1 MSTCKTTCPYCGVG
15 CGVVASIEDSG
26 EIRITG
32 DDDHPANYGRLCVK
46 GATLADTL
54 SGTGRLLLP
63 QLRGAPLSWDNALD
77 LVAETIQRVLGE
89 SGPEAI
95 ACYLSGQLL
104 TEDYYVANKL
114 MKGFLGSA
122 NVDTN
127 SRLCMASAVAAHR
140 RSFGADL
147 VPCSYTDLEEAKL
160 VVMVGS
166 NAAWTHPVV
175 YQRIAE
181 SRRQCPRKRIVV
193 IDPRATAT
201 CDIADLH
208 LPIAPGSDAFLFAG
222 LLQWLIQH
230 NAVDN
235 AFIEAHCEGFDA
247 VLASQPQC
255 DVATVAAHT
264 QLAPAVLVQFYQWFA
279 DTDQTVSV
287 FSQGVNQSASGTDKC
302 NAIINCHLATGRIG
316 KPGSGPFSITGQPN
330 AMGGREVG
338 GMANQLAAHMDF
350 TSEDIDRVQRFWDAP
365 AMALAPGLKAVDM
378 FEAAATGKIRVLW
391 IMATNPAVS
400 LPNSARVR
408 EALANCEFV
417 IVSDCVAD
425 TDTTALGDLLLPAM
439 AWGEK
444 DGTVTNSER
453 CISRQRRFFPAPGEA
468 RPDWW
473 MVTQVAHRLGFARQF
488 SYASAADIFAEH
500 AALSAFEN
508 NGLRDFD
515 IGPLAQLTA
524 TEYAAM
530 APVYWPISTNANGA
544 QPLADGTFFTPSG
557 RARFVPVSPQA
568 ACSDYWHADA
578 LLLNSGR
585 LRDQW
590 HSMTRTGGVPK
601 LMRHRDFF
609 SIGINPGDALQR
621 GLQAGE
627 LVELRNPLGA
637 VRGVLQPDPE
647 LAPGQLFAP
656 IHWSDQFSGEAI
668 ISQLFAAITDPV
680 SGQPQSKFAWVS
692 LSPVAT
698 SGWAFVLTREPLD
711 IGEAAYWSR
720 ITVAGGYLTLLAIGQ
735 NKALRDSLASLLQ
748 RSDLHLVSY
757 EDKAMQDFRY
767 LGVRQV
773 VPDKPTD
780 GSKIYLDARLEYAL
794 YAHAQYS
801 RLPQRD
807 WLASLFSRELP
818 LPTSAILAARE
829 FSDENTGQLV
839 CTCWE
844 VAEGQINK
852 AIAGGAC
859 SLEMLGER
867 LRCGTECGS
876 CVPELKRLLAKTK
889 KVMAA

>member
-1 MSTCKTTCPYCGVG
+1 
-15 CGVVASIEDSG
+15 VASIAGDG
-26 EIRITG
+26 DIRITG
-32 DDDHPANYGRLCVK
+32 DDDHPANHGRLCVK
-46 GATLADTL
+46 GSTLADTL
-54 SGTGRLLLP
+54 PGTGRLLQP
-63 QLRGAPLSWDNALD
+63 QYCGTPLSWDNALD
-77 LVAETIQRVLGE
+77 RVAETIQRVLRE

-114 MKGFLGSA
+114 MKGFIGSA

-140 RSFGADL
+140 RAFGADL

-181 SRRQCPRKRIVV
+181 SRRNCPQKRIVV

-222 LLQWLIQH
+222 LLQWLVKH
-230 NAVDN
+230 KAVDN
-235 AFIEAHCEGFDA
+235 AYIEAHCEGFDA
-247 VLASQPQC
+247 TLASSGQC
-255 DVATVAAHT
+255 DLATVAAHT
-264 QLAPAVLVQFYQWFA
+264 QLAPDVLVQFYQWFA
-279 DTDQTVSV
+279 ETDQTVTV

-338 GMANQLAAHMDF
+338 GLANQLAAHMDF

-425 TDTTALGDLLLPAM
+425 TDTTALADLLLPAM

-453 CISRQRRFFPAPGEA
+453 CISRQRRFFSAPGEA

-473 MVTQVAHRLGFARQF
+473 MVTQVAHRLGFGRQF
-488 SYASAADIFAEH
+488 SYTSAADIFVEH

-508 NGLRDFD
+508 NGIRDFD

-524 TEYAAM
+524 AEYADL
-530 APVYWPISTNANGA
+530 APVCWPISPKSSRP
-544 QPLADGTFFTPSG
+544 QLLADGIFFTPSG
-557 RARFVPVSPQA
+557 KARFVALTPQA
-568 ACSDYWHADA
+568 ARSDYWHADA

-621 GLQAGE
+621 GLQAGD
-627 LVELRNPLGA
+627 LVELSNPLGA
-637 VRGVLQPDPE
+637 VRGVLQADPE
-647 LAPGQLFAP
+647 LPPGQLFAP
-656 IHWSDQFSGEAI
+656 IHWSDQFSGQAV
-668 ISQLFAAITDPV
+668 ISQIFAAITDPV

-692 LSPVAT
+692 LTPIAT

-720 ITVAGGYLTLLAIGQ
+720 ITVTGGYLTLLAIEQ
-735 NKALRDSLASLLQ
+735 NKTLLDSLTTLLQ
-748 RSDLHLVSY
+748 RSDLGLISY
-757 EDKAMQDFRY
+757 EDKTMQDFRC
-767 LGVRQV
+767 LGVAQA
-773 VPDKPTD
+773 VPDKSTD
-780 GSKIYLDARLEYAL
+780 GTKVYREASLEYAI
-794 YAHAQYS
+794 YAHAQNS
-801 RLPQRD
+801 QLPQRD
-807 WLASLFSRELP
+807 WLASLFSKELP
-818 LPTSAILAARE
+818 LPASAILAARE
-829 FSDENTGQLV
+829 SSDEDAGQLI

-859 SLEMLGER
+859 SVEMLGQR

-876 CVPELKRLLAKTK
+876 CVPELKRLLARTA
-889 KVMAA
+889 KVEAA